1 MPQINATVDWPEGQT
16 AASVNPNPIV
26 VPKAN
31 GATVIK
37 WTNGDNVTTFAIS
50 GLDGS
55 QFNPVDS
62 NGQGTSFTTN
72 DANSNSAMT
81 TYSYN
86 VVAVQTSSGRTH
98 SHDPQVQNDA

>member
-1 MPQINATVDWPEGQT
+1 MPQIDATVDWPAGQA

-26 VPKAN
+26 VPKTN

-37 WTNGDNVTTFAIS
+37 WTCGDNVTSFAIS
-50 GLDGS
+50 GLDAS

-62 NGQGTSFTTN
+62 NGQGSSFTTN
-72 DANSNSAMT
+72 DANSNSATT

-86 VVAVQTSSGRTH
+86 VTATQTSTGRTH